1 MKTFYTRAIS
11 AFIFG
16 IIMLG
21 GILWNETSF
30 FILFLIIALGCT
42 REYFT
47 LVENIDPG
55 YLQVS
60 SWHRPCVYLLV
71 VAVFFLFSGTH
82 FQIVYIP
89 AGFLGLWGS
98 FMLIIIIF
106 INEGLFMPRL
116 RFRNLWYSLLGLIY
130 IAMPFG
136 LMVNLRWDYSW
147 NHIAVI
153 PLGIVL
159 CIWINDTMA
168 YMVGSLIGKTKFFP
182 SISPR
187 KTWEGTIGGIIIT
200 IIAGAIYGFFG
211 HTYSLVD
218 WMIIAAI
225 ASIFGTAGDLLES
238 KIKRLAG
245 VKDSGN
251 LMPGHGGF
259 LDRFDSMITATV
271 FIWIY
276 AAFLIK

>member
-21 GILWNETSF
+21 GILWNEASF

-153 PLGIVL
+153 PLGIVF

-251 LMPGHGGF
+251 LMP
-259 LDRFDSMITATV
+259 
-271 FIWIY
+271 
-276 AAFLIK
+276 